1 MACLISDPRD
11 NKVQFSKIGRRSL
24 VEKNVTKYKL
34 GSEIKYQN
42 SLSLF
47 RSIKWPSPRL
57 RHHTKP

>member
-11 NKVQFSKIGRRSL
+11 NKVQFSKIIGG
-24 VEKNVTKYKL
+24 KKIVTEYKL

-47 RSIKWPSPRL
+47 RSIKWPM
-57 RHHTKP
+57 T